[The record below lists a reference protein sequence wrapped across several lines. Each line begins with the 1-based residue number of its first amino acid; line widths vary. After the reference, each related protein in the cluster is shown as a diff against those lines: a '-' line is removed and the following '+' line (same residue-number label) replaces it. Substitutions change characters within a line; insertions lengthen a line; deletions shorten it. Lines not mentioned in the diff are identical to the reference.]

1 MPTEPQQL
9 AAEDNIRCAMRNQMR
24 PIALEPGA
32 GTTVLN
38 PVGGRLVFK
47 LRGEQSN
54 GAMTAG
60 LLCPFAFEHTDSSSA
75 ISTRRPTKLALI
87 S

>member
-60 LLCPFAFEHTDSSSA
+60 LLSPFAFEHTDSSSA